1 MNLVLF
7 RAYCTFVNDLRFVQ
21 SRLYS
26 NLHGLNNK
34 ICDEM
39 KYPVKKILLTQLDH
53 HSKKNEILQRSV
65 ESNITGRPRPFFP
78 ERNAYI
84 SFNFE
89 VTQKSLN
96 MGRFENYTFH
106 LIK

>member
-1 MNLVLF
+1 MWILRECLEQEIETYIGGFEIEFTFYTSLRRPMYYLVLF

-39 KYPVKKILLTQLDH
+39 KYPVKKNPLN
-53 HSKKNEILQRSV
+53 SVRSSFKKEWDSAKVSGI
-65 ESNITGRPRPFFP
+65 
-78 ERNAYI
+78 
-84 SFNFE
+84 
-89 VTQKSLN
+89 
-96 MGRFENYTFH
+96 
-106 LIK
+106 

>member
-7 RAYCTFVNDLRFVQ
+7 RAYCTFVTDLRFVQ
-21 SRLYS
+21 SRRYS

-65 ESNITGRPRPFFP
+65 ESNIRS
-78 ERNAYI
+78 NI
-84 SFNFE
+84 SL
-89 VTQKSLN
+89 QK
-96 MGRFENYTFH
+96 FATTFKPKL
-106 LIK
+106 LIWQNCTSY